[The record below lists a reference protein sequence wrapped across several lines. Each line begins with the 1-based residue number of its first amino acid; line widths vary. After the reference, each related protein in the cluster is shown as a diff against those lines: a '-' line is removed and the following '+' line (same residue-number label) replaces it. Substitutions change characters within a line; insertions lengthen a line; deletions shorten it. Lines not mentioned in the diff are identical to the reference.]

1 MRVAQ
6 IPQKLAKSEQ
16 QRTETPNLG
25 EHIEEAIVQSN
36 QFIPRFVDFV
46 SYGNLEVPQVGKLSY
61 HYIFGMKDLLILSIN
76 IEANG
81 CGTVGQVLNYDVL
94 MMI

>member
-16 QRTETPNLG
+16 HRAETPDLG
-25 EHIEEAIVQSN
+25 EHIEQAVVESN

-46 SYGNLEVPQVGKLSY
+46 SYGNLEVPQVR
-61 HYIFGMKDLLILSIN
+61 
-76 IEANG
+76 
-81 CGTVGQVLNYDVL
+81 
-94 MMI
+94 